1 MQIIKPN
8 LVQVQLSNKL
18 RTVEQQ
24 LRRELPVDVAQAR
37 ALGDADVGAVQRLYG
52 DRLARRLAAER
63 RHINRYRLDEYK
75 LDGLSLDR
83 RGPKV
88 WHASTPADKH
98 VFARLCRQPSMN
110 RFQAWAETHMPPS
123 LS

>member
-18 RTVEQQ
+18 RAVEQQ
-24 LRRELPVDVAQAR
+24 LLRELQADVAQAR
-37 ALGDADVGAVQRLYG
+37 ALGDADLGAVQRLYG
-52 DRLARRLAAER
+52 DRLDRRLAAER

-83 RGPKV
+83 RGLNP
-88 WHASTPADKH
+88 WHASVPADEH
-98 VFARLCRQPSMN
+98 AFAQLCRQPGTN
-110 RFQAWAETHMPPS
+110 RFQAWAKTHTPPS
-123 LS
+123 MS